1 MNKPKEKKMR
11 EKKLPSSQNQS
22 ENQKLPPYPLNS
34 YQDVADLTG
43 KVINGLLNRGELAG
57 IERQN
62 GHAIFV
68 GMGYLTNALR
78 ESHGGRVTMSVYLQ
92 DVHKHRINLENVPVD
107 QVDRFLQGTPEIQME
122 VLKQIEDSGHL
133 VNAEVK
139 PVIVGPPKRAVVNT
153 ELIAE
158 MSGLDKT
165 EIKDLL
171 KDEVDGEIIFD
182 AEKPIHDWRAVLGG
196 EHRYCVKCGAQRQ
209 TLNEEDMT
217 SLCSEEWNLV

>member
-1 MNKPKEKKMR
+1 
-11 EKKLPSSQNQS
+11 
-22 ENQKLPPYPLNS
+22 
-34 YQDVADLTG
+34 
-43 KVINGLLNRGELAG
+43 
-57 IERQN
+57 
-62 GHAIFV
+62 V
-68 GMGYLTNALR
+68 GTGYLINSLR
-78 ESHGGRVTMSVYLQ
+78 ESRGGKLTMSVYLQ

-122 VLKQIEDSGHL
+122 VLKQIEDGGHL

-139 PVIVGPPKRAVVNT
+139 PVIVGPPKRATVDT
-153 ELIAE
+153 QLIAE

-196 EHRYCVKCGAQRQ
+196 EHRFCSKCGCQRQ